1 MNWTTKD
8 VHTLVE
14 MYRSG
19 AKVEEIA
26 AVLGRTPNVIYA
38 EAYYLRRAGVDI
50 PLRCRRCWTP
60 EHDETLI
67 NLRQAGMTLTE
78 IADALDIA
86 LSTVET
92 HSAMLVRQGRL
103 PRTDTRRKRGQKR
116 WEI

>member
-19 AKVEEIA
+19 VKVEEIA
-26 AVLGRTPNVIYA
+26 AALGRTPSVIYA
-38 EAYYLRRAGVDI
+38 EAYNLRRAGVDI

-60 EHDETLI
+60 KHDETLI

-103 PRTDTRRKRGQKR
+103 SRTDTRRKRGQRR